1 MPEQT
6 VPLNLMIKRLEEANA
21 RAHDKIA
28 RPDEQVCVLEEEVV
42 RHFSDQQ
49 MHPAVAL
56 RRSSRGGLALGL
68 IASLMATSLGV
79 LALVWQSPYS
89 DTAKRIVAQW
99 ASSLGHSIPQEFA
112 APADLASSGLEQR
125 LQTMA
130 RDLASVAQGVKQLKN
145 SLEQI
150 SRDNAAVAEQFEA
163 ALSQFTHDTAAAA
176 EQFRATLS
184 QITRDT
190 AVIAEQFKASQE
202 QTVRPRVRRKP
213 VAIVPQVEAQ
223 PEALIRR

>member
-99 ASSLGHSIPQEFA
+99 ASSLVHSIPQEFA

-130 RDLASVAQGVKQLKN
+130 RDLASVALGVKQLKN
-145 SLEQI
+145 SLE
-150 SRDNAAVAEQFEA
+150 AVTMRQSPSSLRRRFHN
-163 ALSQFTHDTAAAA
+163 LLTTLRQPPSSLGRRCH
-176 EQFRATLS
+176 RSLATL
-184 QITRDT
+184 R
-190 AVIAEQFKASQE
+190 
-202 QTVRPRVRRKP
+202 
-213 VAIVPQVEAQ
+213 
-223 PEALIRR
+223 

>member
-1 MPEQT
+1 
-6 VPLNLMIKRLEEANA
+6 
-21 RAHDKIA
+21 
-28 RPDEQVCVLEEEVV
+28 
-42 RHFSDQQ
+42 
-49 MHPAVAL
+49 
-56 RRSSRGGLALGL
+56 
-68 IASLMATSLGV
+68 
-79 LALVWQSPYS
+79 
-89 DTAKRIVAQW
+89 
-99 ASSLGHSIPQEFA
+99 
-112 APADLASSGLEQR
+112 
-125 LQTMA
+125 MA